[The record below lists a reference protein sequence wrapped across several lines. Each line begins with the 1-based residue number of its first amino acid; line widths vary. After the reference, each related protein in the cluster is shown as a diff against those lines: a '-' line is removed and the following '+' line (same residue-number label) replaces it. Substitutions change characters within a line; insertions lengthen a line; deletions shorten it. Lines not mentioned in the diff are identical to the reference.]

1 MSKPKNTKK
10 VYFTLQG
17 KGGISK
23 STVSV
28 WLHQYFLSKGATVKG
43 FDTDPTN
50 STFNAF
56 KGLDV
61 DVIPLMQKNQINQR
75 GFDALIESILTID
88 VDCMIVDNGAT
99 SFNPM
104 LAYINE
110 NAVFEL
116 LNSNGIEAIV
126 NTICSGGSEHIETM
140 KGIKYLYDTTDTKL
154 LVWMNHYFGNMP
166 QGDLEPIGIL
176 QENFSIDRLA
186 GIIDIPYK
194 NSDTFGKDI
203 QEMQSLRLTFDEYI
217 EKSPSGIMPTS
228 RIRIFKNELFSEISN
243 VIEM

>member
-1 MSKPKNTKK
+1 MSKPKK

-28 WLHQYFLSKGATVKG
+28 WLHQFLLSKGAAVKG

-61 DVIPLMQKNQINQR
+61 DVIQFMEKNQINQR
-75 GFDALIESILTID
+75 GFDALIESILKID
-88 VDCMIVDNGAT
+88 VDCIIVDNGAT
-99 SFNPM
+99 SFNPI

-110 NAVFEL
+110 NSIFEFL
-116 LNSNGIEAIV
+116 KSNGIEPIV
-126 NTICSGGSEHIETM
+126 NTICAGGSEHIETM
-140 KGIKYLYDTTDTKL
+140 KGIKYLYDTTDATL

-166 QGDLEPIGIL
+166 AGDLEPVRL
-176 QENFSIDRLA
+176 LKENLTDRLV

-203 QEMQSLRLTFDEYI
+203 QETQSLRLTFDEYI
-217 EKSPSGIMPTS
+217 EKSSTGILPAHRMKM
-228 RIRIFKNELFSEISN
+228 FKNELFSEISS
-243 VIEM
+243 VKM